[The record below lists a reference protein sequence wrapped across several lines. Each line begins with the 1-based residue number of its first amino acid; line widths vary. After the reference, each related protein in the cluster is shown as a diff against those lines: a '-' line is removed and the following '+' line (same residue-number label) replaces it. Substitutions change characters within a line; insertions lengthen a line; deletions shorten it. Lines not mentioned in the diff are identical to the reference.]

1 MSGISE
7 QTEFET
13 DLRPISKKPS
23 YIAYQI
29 SKSKDGEK
37 TFWTKIGVGF
47 LHKDAG
53 GLNVILDCLP
63 ADGRVTLR
71 ARPRSDESN

>member
-13 DLRPISKKPS
+13 DLRPTSKKPS
-23 YIAYQI
+23 YIAYQL

-53 GLNVILDCLP
+53 GLNVEILSKAVD
-63 ADGRVTLR
+63 
-71 ARPRSDESN
+71 RSLSQEAIMGSC